1 MIRFKT
7 IRYKNL
13 LSTGN
18 NWTEINLDTGNSTLI
33 VGENGAGKSTCLDA
47 LCFVLFGKP
56 FRRVNKSSL
65 VNSVNDK
72 NFVVEVE
79 FETNG
84 KKYNI
89 TRGIKPN
96 IFKIFV
102 DGVLLNQTA
111 TVRDYQDNLE
121 KFILKMNY
129 KSFTSIVILG
139 AASFT
144 PFMQLS
150 AADRR
155 SVVEDLLDIQVF
167 STMNVLVRQRI
178 QENREQLTA
187 VNIHL
192 KSEKDKKKYIEKN
205 LENVTTNNQNK
216 MQILQDRKKEL
227 LQEVVVNRETRTK
240 TQEKIEKIVLD
251 EKTKRDALKK
261 HSTML
266 GLKGQIDNNKNRLSR
281 EIQFYTDNDDCPSC
295 KQEIDSVFKKN
306 IIEKK
311 KDTVDECNSGIVKI
325 SKEIDSIVTVIN
337 EMDRAEREHANNT
350 NIIQTLDNNKTA
362 IEKRIHE
369 VEKEIVSISEEND
382 IQENDRKNLLDVSD
396 NIKKKEKTKQDL
408 TEQKEILDITIKL
421 LKDGGIKSRIIGQYL
436 PVINSKVNHYLKT
449 LDFFVQFNL
458 DENFNESLKARHLDV
473 FSYANFSEGEKTK
486 IDLALIMTWRE
497 IAKLRNSVHTNL
509 LILDEIFDSSLDSTG
524 TENLMTILNQL
535 ETGTNVF
542 VISHK
547 KDQMIEKFDRTVTF
561 EKHKNFSRIKEIT

>member
-102 DGVLLNQTA
+102 DDVLLNQTA

-251 EKTKRDALKK
+251 EKSKRDALKK

-311 KDTVDECNSGIVKI
+311 KDTVDECDSGIVKI